1 MTATP
6 AFDAITRPRS
16 PALPS
21 HIERVHAAIADIRDV
36 VPPVWPLEDYV
47 AVNPFQGVAN
57 QRFLAARSLLRDVR
71 DCEMLPPAS
80 RFIDLVVAGDLTT
93 FDVEQALRQCR
104 EEYPEH

>member
-6 AFDAITRPRS
+6 AFDAVTRPRS

-47 AVNPFQGVAN
+47 AVNPFQGVAKIG
-57 QRFLAARSLLRDVR
+57 RAHV
-71 DCEMLPPAS
+71 
-80 RFIDLVVAGDLTT
+80 
-93 FDVEQALRQCR
+93 
-104 EEYPEH
+104 